1 MTPPPYQIE
10 WTATAKRGLT
20 QLPEKVATAVV
31 EFVYG
36 ALAESPRRVGHEL
49 HLELAGSHSAR
60 RGSFRIVYR
69 VDDDAR
75 RVVIIDVNHRRDVY
89 RRR

>member
-1 MTPPPYQIE
+1 MPPVYRIE

-49 HLELAGSHSAR
+49 HLELAGRHAAR
-60 RGSFRIVYR
+60 RGTFRIIYLI
-69 VDDDAR
+69 DDDAR
-75 RVVIIDVNHRRDVY
+75 RVVITDVNHRRDVY
-89 RRR
+89 RRH

>member
-1 MTPPPYQIE
+1 MPPAYRIE

-49 HLELAGSHSAR
+49 HLELAGRHAAR
-60 RGSFRIVYR
+60 RGTFRIIYLI
-69 VDDDAR
+69 DDDAR
-75 RVVIIDVNHRRDVY
+75 RVTITDVNHRSDVY
-89 RRR
+89 LRH